1 MDMWFASSKTLASL
15 FEIQT
20 PANIEDRKLDK
31 IEGLENI
38 DTSEVVSTVAMFA
51 DNCSKNV
58 KMTSGNSNEKYGSGK
73 YSFNAIDLSS

>member
-15 FEIQT
+15 YNRSAQV
-20 PANIEDRKLDK
+20 ANRKLDK

-51 DNCSKNV
+51 DNCG
-58 KMTSGNSNEKYGSGK
+58 KMMVQSITQEERF
-73 YSFNAIDLSS
+73 SFSTIDLSS